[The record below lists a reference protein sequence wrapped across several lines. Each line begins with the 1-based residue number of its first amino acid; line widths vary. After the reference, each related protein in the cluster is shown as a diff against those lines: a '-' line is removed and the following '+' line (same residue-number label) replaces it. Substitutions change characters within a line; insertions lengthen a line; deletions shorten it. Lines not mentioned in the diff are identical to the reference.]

1 MQFCRKNAK
10 ETSKAKETFKS
21 YALISGVIIHHYHA
35 DNGRFA
41 EKGWME
47 HVKEKGQTIS
57 FCRVNVHHQ
66 NGVVE
71 KRIRD
76 LQEAARTALIHAK

>member
-1 MQFCRKNAK
+1 MQGGNSVCGSVLKIGLCASAK
-10 ETSKAKETFKS
+10 S
-21 YALISGVIIHHYHA
+21 IHHYHA

-41 EKGWME
+41 DSVFMGAVEKSQ
-47 HVKEKGQTIS
+47 HTIS
-57 FCRVNVHHQ
+57 LCGANAHFQ

-76 LQEAARTALIHAK
+76 LQEQARK